1 MRQPINVR
9 VREPR
14 ALRAARLVLVPALLL
29 SLACK
34 ETPATPPPVVAMV
47 ARPVASWEGRGNRT
61 IGFMSDT
68 GRFRVT
74 WSARNEA
81 PAGGGTFRLAV
92 HSAVSGRPI
101 QLVAD
106 HRGDGGGT
114 ADVRDDPRPYNFM
127 IDSANVDWS
136 ITVEEFFA
144 ADAVR
149 SAAAMEASERM
160 REQLVAYFAGEKQG
174 AIILLIA
181 GVIALT
187 TAIVLVV
194 NRSPYVGMAIPLV
207 LLGLAEVAIGGLLW
221 ARTDAQVATLLA
233 ELAMAPSAM
242 ARAELA
248 RMEPIMRTFGVIKI
262 TEMLVLTAGILAT
275 YAFPRSDFAFSVGAG
290 CVAQA
295 SLLLVFDL
303 FAERRAAHYVDLL
316 RALST
321 TP

>member
-14 ALRAARLVLVPALLL
+14 TFGAVFLTLVPALML
-29 SLACK
+29 SIACK
-34 ETPATPPPVVAMV
+34 DTASPPPPAVVMV
-47 ARPVASWEGRGNRT
+47 ARPVASWEGSGNRT
-61 IGFMSDT
+61 LGFMSDT
-68 GRFRVT
+68 GRFRIS

-101 QLVAD
+101 QLIAD

-114 ADVRDDPRPYNFM
+114 ADVRDDPRPYNLM
-127 IDSANVDWS
+127 IDSVNVDWS
-136 ITVEEFFA
+136 VTVEEFFA
-144 ADAVR
+144 ADAIR
-149 SAAAMEASERM
+149 SAEAMKASERM
-160 REQLVAYFAGEKQG
+160 REELGAYFAGEKRG
-174 AIILLIA
+174 AIILLIS
-181 GVIALT
+181 GVIALI

-194 NRSPYVGMAIPLV
+194 YRSAYVGMAVPLV
-207 LLGLAEVAIGGLLW
+207 VLGLAEVAIGGLLW
-221 ARTDAQVATLLA
+221 SRTDAQVATLLA
-233 ELAMAPSAM
+233 ELAMAPSGM
-242 ARAELA
+242 ARSELA
-248 RMEPIMRTFGVIKI
+248 RMEPVMRTFGVIKL
-262 TEMLVLTAGILAT
+262 TELLVLAAGILAT
-275 YAFPRSDFAFSVGAG
+275 YAFPKSDFAFSVGVG

-303 FAERRAAHYVDLL
+303 FAERRAAHYVELL